1 VIEESMSA
9 TPNPSPTA
17 EAPATDASEDHE
29 GAPIEFLNE
38 AVTPGPIDLGPLE
51 EVHIKLAQ
59 LAVRTVSELK
69 IEDIKVVDVR
79 GRTSYCDLL
88 VLCTA
93 SSERQLRAAASLLVS
108 THKGIGRGRPLGV
121 EGQDSGRWAL
131 IDMGDVLVHV
141 FYAQWRGYYDL
152 DGLWMDADRVSMSEL
167 GLTEEG
173 LLPRSDAAEE

>member
-1 VIEESMSA
+1 MSA
-9 TPNPSPTA
+9 TPDPSPIQDTLQPEEPVA
-17 EAPATDASEDHE
+17 DGAP
-29 GAPIEFLNE
+29 PIEFLTQDE
-38 AVTPGPIDLGPLE
+38 DAVPVDMGPLDE
-51 EVHIKLAQ
+51 TLIKIGQ
-59 LAVRTVSELK
+59 LAVRTISELK

-93 SSERQLRAAASLLVS
+93 SSERQLRAAASQLVS
-108 THKGIGRGRPLGV
+108 SHKLSGRGRPLGV
-121 EGQDSGRWAL
+121 EGQNSGRWAL

-152 DGLWMDADRVSMSEL
+152 DGLWMDADRVTMEDL

-173 LLPRSDAAEE
+173 LLPQPTAQEE

>member
-1 VIEESMSA
+1 MSA
-9 TPNPSPTA
+9 TPNPSPTD
-17 EAPATDASEDHE
+17 EALATDALDDHR

-38 AVTPGPIDLGPLE
+38 DVDPGPIDMGPLDE
-51 EVHIKLAQ
+51 AHIKLAQ

-69 IEDIKVVDVR
+69 IEEITVVDVR

-93 SSERQLRAAASLLVS
+93 SSERQLRAAASQLVS
-108 THKGIGRGRPLGV
+108 THKHAGRGRPLGV

-141 FYAQWRGYYDL
+141 FYAHWRGYYDL
-152 DGLWMDADRVSMSEL
+152 DGLWMDAKRVSMSEL

-173 LLPRSDAAEE
+173 LLPRSEAAEE